1 MPYNATVQTSATG
14 NRVGEDGNYAYYDTP
29 SVPLRFQIAQAN
41 MYKGATRLYTTN
53 NDGSDSFQ
61 VFHTDVRLTPATTT
75 LKNGFT
81 RLTFDADEMILSG
94 YHGGA
99 WTEVTRLDYGTSISI
114 VKPLLITNDEVILQ
128 VNDTKVHMTRSSPM
142 ITLYHPNTALDY
154 PLQDRYYHNGAL
166 TSSPAAD
173 ADIAMTD
180 LDDGYYAYVYTDTTE
195 VNRIVI
201 GKKDPTT
208 IKSDNL
214 PADDVTGIGWT
225 TAALEGAASIDTA
238 KQLVEQWWKQTRT
251 RISWKQI
258 V

>member
-1 MPYNATVQTSATG
+1 
-14 NRVGEDGNYAYYDTP
+14 
-29 SVPLRFQIAQAN
+29 
-41 MYKGATRLYTTN
+41 
-53 NDGSDSFQ
+53 
-61 VFHTDVRLTPATTT
+61 
-75 LKNGFT
+75 
-81 RLTFDADEMILSG
+81 MILSG

-180 LDDGYYAYVYTDTTE
+180 LDDGYYAYIYTNATDT
-195 VNRIVI
+195 NRIVI

-208 IKSDNL
+208 IKSDSL
-214 PADDVTGIGWT
+214 PADDITGIGWT
-225 TAALEGAASIDTA
+225 TAALEAAASIDTA
-238 KQLVEQWWKQTRT
+238 QELVEQWWKQTRT